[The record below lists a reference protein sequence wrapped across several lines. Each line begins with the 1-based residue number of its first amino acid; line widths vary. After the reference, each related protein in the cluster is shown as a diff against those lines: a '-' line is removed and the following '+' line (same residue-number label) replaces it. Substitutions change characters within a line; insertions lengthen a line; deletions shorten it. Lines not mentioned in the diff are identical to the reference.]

1 MKLKFDASLAFQ
13 ADAIDTVIK
22 VFDGQPVA
30 ESTFSIAVSSADETG
45 IERSDLGLGNRL
57 VLEDARLLENVRTVQ
72 EANSITKV
80 TQLQGRHFSIEM
92 ETGTGKTYVYLRTI
106 FELNKVYG
114 FKKFIIVVP
123 SVPIREGVL
132 TSIQLMQEHLRAI
145 YNNASFDYFVYD
157 SKQLGKIR
165 QFATSNAIQI
175 MIINIQSFQKDIK
188 GDQEIDAMTP
198 EQMKKLNVINRE
210 SDRLSGRKPIDF
222 IRAANPV
229 VIIDEPQSVEGDTTK
244 EETVSSKAIGRLN
257 HLCTLRYSATHKN
270 YYNLLYKLD
279 PIQAYD
285 LRLVKRIEV
294 DSVIAEANVNA
305 AFVKLEKVDNKNGIK
320 AKLIIN
326 VKHGSEVSQKSVTV
340 KKGDDL
346 FVKSKDR
353 LEYRDG
359 FIVSNIDC
367 TPGLEHVE
375 FNNAEMVTLGKSLGG
390 SHEKVM
396 EKQVRETVEQH
407 LMKEKAVKGKG
418 IKVLSLFF
426 IDRVSNYRK
435 YNDDGTVGLG
445 KIGKWFEE
453 SYTELVSKDFYKG
466 LLDYPV
472 EKLHNGYFS
481 QDKKGKLK
489 DTTGQTKDD
498 DDTYALIMRDKEC
511 LLSLDEPLRFIFSH
525 SALREGWDNPNVF
538 QICTLN
544 DSRSVDRKRQEI
556 GRGLRLPVN
565 QNGERVH
572 DETINRL
579 TVITNEAYHDFA
591 SKLQTEYEE
600 DYGITFGMVSREA
613 FSKLLLESDG
623 KQKPMGQEASLVLW
637 EHLQQ
642 RGYLNQEGKLTDLF
656 DPKNPHFCL
665 DVSPQFQELRPLIV
679 DKLNSYIF
687 KNRIVNARER
697 KQVTANGKVLSN
709 LEFEDLWK
717 RISQRTRYRV
727 GFKTEEL
734 INKAADSLR
743 LAATIRPIRIE
754 TTKAELKFSQAGIEG
769 SKLAERVANLDGPA
783 ILPDLLAYLQNETD
797 LTRQT
802 IVEIIR
808 RSGRA
813 NDFKINPQMF
823 ITITSNVIQK
833 ALRDLMLE
841 GIEYEQIA
849 GDYWEMRRLEQDA
862 EDGIIRYLN
871 NLYEVQNT
879 EKTPYNYVE
888 FDSEV
893 ERKFATDL
901 DKNEDVKFF
910 IKLPAWF
917 RVDTPLGA
925 YNPDWAIL
933 TEQEQKL
940 YLVRETK
947 STTDYSQL
955 RESEIKKFK
964 CGKKHFD
971 TIGVDFKVVANVRE
985 ALNS

>member
-1 MKLKFDASLAFQ
+1 
-13 ADAIDTVIK
+13 
-22 VFDGQPVA
+22 
-30 ESTFSIAVSSADETG
+30 
-45 IERSDLGLGNRL
+45 
-57 VLEDARLLENVRTVQ
+57 
-72 EANSITKV
+72 
-80 TQLQGRHFSIEM
+80 
-92 ETGTGKTYVYLRTI
+92 
-106 FELNKVYG
+106 
-114 FKKFIIVVP
+114 
-123 SVPIREGVL
+123 
-132 TSIQLMQEHLRAI
+132 
-145 YNNASFDYFVYD
+145 
-157 SKQLGKIR
+157 
-165 QFATSNAIQI
+165 
-175 MIINIQSFQKDIK
+175 MIINIQSFQKDVK
-188 GDQEIDAMTP
+188 DDQEIDAMTP
-198 EQMKKLNVINRE
+198 EQIKKLNVINRE

-222 IRAANPV
+222 IRATNPV
-229 VIIDEPQSVEGDTTK
+229 VIIDEPQSVEGDTTR
-244 EETVSSKAIGRLN
+244 EETVSSKSIGRLN
-257 HLCTLRYSATHKN
+257 PLCTLRYSATHKN
-270 YYNLLYKLD
+270 YHNLLYKLD

-294 DSVIAEANVNA
+294 DSVIAEANVNE

-320 AKLIIN
+320 AKLVFN
-326 VKHGSEVSQKSVTV
+326 VKNGSDVSQKSITV

-367 TPGLEHVE
+367 TPGMEHVE
-375 FNNAEMVTLGKSLGG
+375 FNNGQILPLGKSLGG
-390 SHEKVM
+390 NDDEVM
-396 EKQVRETVEQH
+396 KKQVRETVEQH
-407 LMKEKAVKGKG
+407 LMKERAVKGKG

-426 IDRVSNYRK
+426 IDRVSNYRA
-435 YNDDGTVGLG
+435 YNDDKTVGLG

-453 SYTELVSKDFYKG
+453 SYSELLSKDYYKG
-466 LLDYPV
+466 LLDDYPV

-481 QDKKGKLK
+481 QDKKGKPK
-489 DTTGQTKDD
+489 DTSGQTKDD
-498 DDTYALIMRDKEC
+498 DDTYALIMRDKER
-511 LLSLDEPLRFIFSH
+511 LLSLGEPLRFIFSH

-544 DSRSVDRKRQEI
+544 ESRSVDRKRQEI

-579 TVITNEAYHDFA
+579 TVIANEAYHDFA

-642 RGYLNQEGKLTDLF
+642 RGYLNQDGKLTDFF

-665 DVSPQFQELRPLIV
+665 DVPHQFEELSFLIV
-679 DKLNSYIF
+679 DKLNSFIF

-697 KQVTANGKVLSN
+697 KQVKATKNVL
-709 LEFEDLWK
+709 LDEGFKDLWK

-727 GFKTEEL
+727 NFKTEEL
-734 INKAADSLR
+734 VNVAAGRLRKASK
-743 LAATIRPIRIE
+743 IEPIRIE

-769 SKLAERVANLDGPA
+769 SKLAERVADLDGPA

-797 LTRQT
+797 LTRRT

-813 NDFKINPQMF
+813 NEFKINPQMF
-823 ITITSNVIQK
+823 ITITSTVIQK

-841 GIEYEQIA
+841 GIEYERID
-849 GDYWEMRRLEQDA
+849 GDYWEMRRLEQDD
-862 EDGIIRYLN
+862 EEGIIRYLN

-879 EKTPYNYVE
+879 GKTPYNYVE
-888 FDSEV
+888 FDSKV
-893 ERKFATDL
+893 ERQFAADL
-901 DKNEDVKFF
+901 DNNEDVKFF
-910 IKLPAWF
+910 VKLPAWF
-917 RVDTPLGA
+917 RVDTPLGT

-933 TEQEQKL
+933 TEREKKL
-940 YLVRETK
+940 YMVRETK
-947 STTDYSQL
+947 STTDNDKR
-955 RESEIKKFK
+955 RESENKKIQ

-971 TIGVDFKVVANVRE
+971 TIGVDFKVVTNLRE
-985 ALNS
+985 ALKG

>member
-30 ESTFSIAVSSADETG
+30 ESTFSIAFLSADETG

-57 VLEDARLLENVRTVQ
+57 ILEDERLLENVHTVQ

-175 MIINIQSFQKDIK
+175 MIINIQSFQKDVK
-188 GDQEIDAMTP
+188 DDQEIDAMTP
-198 EQMKKLNVINRE
+198 EQVKKLNVINRE

-222 IRAANPV
+222 IRATNPV

-257 HLCTLRYSATHKN
+257 PLCTLRYSATHKN

-279 PIQAYD
+279 PIQAFD

-294 DSVIAEANVNA
+294 DSVIAEANVNE

-320 AKLIIN
+320 AKLVVNIKN
-326 VKHGSEVSQKSVTV
+326 GSDVSQKSITV

-367 TPGLEHVE
+367 TPGIEHVE
-375 FNNAEMVTLGKSLGG
+375 FNNGLIVSFYKSLGG
-390 SHEKVM
+390 HDDEVM
-396 EKQVRETVEQH
+396 KKQVRETVEQH
-407 LMKEKAVKGKG
+407 LMKERTVKGKG

-426 IDRVSNYRK
+426 IDRVSNYRV
-435 YNDDGTVGLG
+435 YNDDKTIGLG

-453 SYTELVSKDFYKG
+453 SYNEFVSKDFYKG
-466 LLDYPV
+466 LLDDYPV
-472 EKLHNGYFS
+472 EQLHNGYFS
-481 QDKKGKLK
+481 KDKKGKPK
-489 DTTGQTKDD
+489 DTSGQTKDD
-498 DDTYALIMRDKEC
+498 DDTYALIMRDKER

-544 DSRSVDRKRQEI
+544 ESRSVDRKRQEI

-579 TVITNEAYHDFA
+579 TVIANEAYHDFA

-623 KQKPMGQEASLVLW
+623 KQKPMGQEVSSVLW

-642 RGYLNQEGKLTDLF
+642 KGYLNQHGKLTDLF

-665 DVSPQFQELRPLIV
+665 EVPPQFEELRSLIV
-679 DKLNSYIF
+679 DKLNSFIF

-697 KQVTANGKVLSN
+697 KQVTATNVLSD
-709 LEFEDLWK
+709 EGFKDLWK

-727 GFKTEEL
+727 TFKTEEL
-734 INKAADSLR
+734 VNVAAGRLRKASKIEP
-743 LAATIRPIRIE
+743 TRIE
-754 TTKAELKFSQAGIEG
+754 TTKAELKFSLAGIEG
-769 SKLAERVANLDGPA
+769 SKLAERVADLDGPA

-797 LTRQT
+797 LTRRT

-823 ITITSNVIQK
+823 ITITSTVIQK

-841 GIEYEQIA
+841 GIEYERID
-849 GDYWEMRRLEQDA
+849 GDYWEMRRLEQDD
-862 EDGIIRYLN
+862 EEGIIRYLN

-879 EKTPYNYVE
+879 GKTPYNYVE

-893 ERKFATDL
+893 ERQFAADL
-901 DKNEDVKFF
+901 DNNEDVKFF
-910 IKLPAWF
+910 VKLPAWF

-933 TEQEQKL
+933 TKREKKL
-940 YLVRETK
+940 YMVRETK
-947 STTDYSQL
+947 STTDNDKR
-955 RESEIKKFK
+955 RESENKKIQ
-964 CGKKHFD
+964 CGEKHFD
-971 TIGVDFKVVANVRE
+971 TIGVDFKVVTNVRD
-985 ALNS
+985 ALKG

>member
-13 ADAIDTVIK
+13 ADAINAVVK
-22 VFDGQPVA
+22 VFDGQPLA
-30 ESTFSIAVSSADETG
+30 ESTFSMAVSTG
-45 IERSDLGLGNRL
+45 DSWGMEQTELGLGNRL
-57 VLEDARLLENVRTVQ
+57 VLDDDRLLENVRTVQ

-132 TSIQLMQEHLRAI
+132 TSIQLLQEHLRSI
-145 YNNASFDYFVYD
+145 YNNASFNYFVYD

-175 MIINIQSFQKDIK
+175 MVINIQSFQKDVK
-188 GDQEIDAMTP
+188 DDQEIDAMTP
-198 EQMKKLNVINRE
+198 EQIKKLNVINRE

-222 IRAANPV
+222 IRATNPV
-229 VIIDEPQSVEGDTTK
+229 VIIDEPQSVEGDTTS
-244 EETVSSKAIGRLN
+244 EETVSAKAIGRLN

-285 LRLVKRIEV
+285 LKLVKRIEV
-294 DSVIAEANVNA
+294 DSVIAEANVNE

-320 AKLIIN
+320 AKLVVN
-326 VKHGSEVSQKSVTV
+326 VKNGSDVRQKSITV

-359 FIVSNIDC
+359 FIVSDIDC
-367 TPGLEHVE
+367 TPGIEHVE
-375 FNNAEMVTLGKSLGG
+375 FNNGLIVSFYKSLGG
-390 SHEKVM
+390 HDDEVM
-396 EKQVRETVEQH
+396 KKQVRETVEQH
-407 LMKEKAVKGKG
+407 LMKERAVKGKG

-426 IDRVSNYRK
+426 IDRVANYRV
-435 YNDDGTVGLG
+435 YNDDKTIGLG

-453 SYTELVSKDFYKG
+453 SYSELVSKDFYKG
-466 LLDYPV
+466 LLDDYPV

-481 QDKKGKLK
+481 QDKKGKPK
-489 DTTGQTKDD
+489 DTSGQTKDD
-498 DDTYALIMRDKEC
+498 DDTYALIMRDKER

-525 SALREGWDNPNVF
+525 SALREGWDNPNIF

-544 DSRSVDRKRQEI
+544 ESRSVDRKRQEI

-565 QNGERVH
+565 QTGERVH

-579 TVITNEAYHDFA
+579 TVIANEAYHDFA

-600 DYGITFGMVSREA
+600 DYGITFGMVPREA
-613 FSKLLLESDG
+613 FSKLVLESDG

-642 RGYLNQEGKLTDLF
+642 RGYLNQDGKLTDFF

-665 DVSPQFQELRPLIV
+665 DVPHQFEELRSLIV
-679 DKLNSYIF
+679 DKLNSFIF

-697 KQVTANGKVLSN
+697 KQVKATKNVLFD
-709 LEFEDLWK
+709 EGFKDLWK

-727 GFKTEEL
+727 TFKTEEL
-734 INKAADSLR
+734 VNVAAGRLRKASK
-743 LAATIRPIRIE
+743 IEPIRIE
-754 TTKAELKFSQAGIEG
+754 TTKAELKFSLAGIEG
-769 SKLAERVANLDGPA
+769 SKLAERVADFDGPA

-797 LTRQT
+797 LTRRT

-823 ITITSNVIQK
+823 ITITSTVIQK

-841 GIEYEQIA
+841 GIEYERID
-849 GDYWEMRRLEQDA
+849 GDYWEMRRLEQDD
-862 EDGIIRYLN
+862 EEGIRRYLN

-879 EKTPYNYVE
+879 GKTPYNYVE
-888 FDSEV
+888 FDSAV
-893 ERKFATDL
+893 ERQFAADL
-901 DKNEDVKFF
+901 DNNEDAKFF
-910 IKLPAWF
+910 VKLPAWF

-933 TEQEQKL
+933 TEREKKL
-940 YLVRETK
+940 YMVRETK
-947 STTDYSQL
+947 RYN
-955 RESEIKKFK
+955 R
-964 CGKKHFD
+964 
-971 TIGVDFKVVANVRE
+971 
-985 ALNS
+985 